1 MLMKT
6 SGRDVR
12 KPRVMAG
19 EISAV
24 YTGAI
29 MREYPTPI
37 PATALP
43 AMRNGYDG
51 ARPMRSAPSK
61 NVAAARTMVYRRPI
75 RSEVAPAAKDPIS
88 EHTFKEPTRISTWV
102 DEILRLSL
110 IYSTAPLITPISAH
124 SKLILPYTLYVYIH
138 GSCSV
143 FRFLD
148 YVSQI
153 IFIEETDPS
162 VRFVGHFWAHF
173 DDRLLIVLELFVL
186 IGYQFRNKFWF
197 LRMK

>member
-29 MREYPTPI
+29 MREYPTLI
-37 PATALP
+37 PATTLP

-51 ARPMRSAPSK
+51 ARPMRSAPTK
-61 NVAAARTMVYRRPI
+61 NVAAARTMVYRLPI

-124 SKLILPYTLYVYIH
+124 SKNSALYVVRIH
-138 GSCSV
+138 TWKLLCFLV
-143 FRFLD
+143 F
-148 YVSQI
+148 
-153 IFIEETDPS
+153 
-162 VRFVGHFWAHF
+162 
-173 DDRLLIVLELFVL
+173 
-186 IGYQFRNKFWF
+186 K
-197 LRMK
+197 LR